1 MSEKTSEFQGTH
13 LEGKIKN
20 GTLAL
25 SSSRSKSLEVDPSL
39 NTETVQGR
47 NERGIKGVGEQEEMS
62 ENDSKAST

>member
-1 MSEKTSEFQGTH
+1 MSEKTYEFQGTH

-39 NTETVQGR
+39 STETVQGR